1 MRVIF
6 LFFLHI
12 FSRFLFHFCV
22 LGISFS
28 SSEES
33 ENLFVIILLFLL
45 ILLDCCFNGDK
56 TILHFFN
63 EHVSCPSDL
72 VLSLH
77 TVFFCSWSSSSDDE
91 STATLRFFFIPF
103 TNSIFYKRI
112 SIYICIRIWTMGWQL
127 LWLSNKS
134 NWYEWPYSGIYQFF
148 GDMCQINSRETLPY
162 VDNNKK
168 T

>member
-1 MRVIF
+1 MSRSTYCDQFIYLTNAKTHLERMRVIF

-28 SSEES
+28 SSDES

-112 SIYICIRIWTMGWQL
+112 SGFTYEVTGVYNLPFSSSASTFYNCI
-127 LWLSNKS
+127 
-134 NWYEWPYSGIYQFF
+134 
-148 GDMCQINSRETLPY
+148 
-162 VDNNKK
+162 
-168 T
+168 